1 MDDWNWPHVKAM
13 TERSI
18 SDNGMK
24 VLFKEEIMT
33 KGEDKDDYWNGVG
46 VFVINQQ

>member
-1 MDDWNWPHVKAM
+1 MKNIGYGCGCGKL
-13 TERSI
+13 T
-18 SDNGMK
+18 NQLGYK